1 MWPTHP
7 PAPERAAHYRAIGAW
22 RDNPVGRYPS
32 RAAAL
37 WPDALAVVDGA
48 RHLTFAEV
56 DRRATELAAALH
68 AHGIGKGDVVSF
80 QLPNRAEA
88 LVVFQA
94 VMKVGAVANPI
105 VPIYRGSELRF
116 ILGQARTKIVF
127 VPGHYRGFDYPALYR
142 GLRDDLP
149 ELRVVV
155 VVDGEQGDEV
165 NAGEQPGTA
174 AWDMFLSSAGP
185 DPEATVR
192 ALPEPDPDQVCL
204 LLYTSG
210 TTAAPKGVLH
220 SHNTVVYE
228 NASLID
234 RFALNERD
242 VIFNPSPVT
251 HVTGVNCALVLPF
264 LLGAPVVLQDRW
276 EPKLALRRIIDEGAS
291 FAIFS
296 TPFLTDLLAAA
307 EAADVTAP
315 TIRYLVCGGADIPDE
330 LARRA
335 ADRLGVVTRMYG
347 ATEGP
352 SVTAA
357 NRWDPAGIRTRTDG
371 VPLAP
376 TEVMVAGPDPLGEVL
391 WRGPDTCLGYLEA
404 GLNEDAFT
412 PDGWFRSGDL
422 ARFDEHGALHI
433 EGRLKDVVNRSG
445 EKISVR
451 EVENLLSEHPAVA
464 EVAVVAGPDA
474 RTGER
479 ACAFVVTGPGHQ
491 LTLKEIGEHLTGREV
506 AAQKIPESLILVD
519 ALPYTTSGKVKKF
532 ALREWLRDRAGAP
545 DTVAGM
551 TVRAVHE
558 R

>member
-7 PAPERAAHYRAIGAW
+7 PAPERADHYRAIGAW
-22 RDNPVGRYPS
+22 RDRPVGRYLS

-48 RHLTFAEV
+48 RRLTFAEV

-68 AHGIGKGDVVSF
+68 ARGIGQDDVVSF
-80 QLPNRAEA
+80 QLPNRSEA

-127 VPGHYRGFDYPALYR
+127 VPGRYRGFDYPALYR

-149 ELRVVV
+149 ELRDVV
-155 VVDGEQGDEV
+155 VVDGHGSEE
-165 NAGEQPGTA
+165 PGA
-174 AWDMFLSSAGP
+174 VAWDTFLDSAGP
-185 DPEATVR
+185 DPDATVR

-276 EPKLALRRIIDEGAS
+276 EPTLALRRVIDEGAS

-307 EAADVTAP
+307 EAADIKSP

-371 VPLAP
+371 LPLAP
-376 TEVMVAGPDPLGEVL
+376 TEVMVSGQDTLGEVL
-391 WRGPDTCLGYLEA
+391 WRGPDTFLGYLDA
-404 GLNEDAFT
+404 RLNEDAFT

-422 ARFDEHGALHI
+422 ARTDEHGALHI
-433 EGRLKDVVNRSG
+433 EGRIKDVVNRAG

-451 EVENLLSEHPAVA
+451 EVENLLGEHPAVA
-464 EVAVVAGPDA
+464 EVAVVAGPDK

-479 ACAFVVTGPGHQ
+479 ACAFVVTGPGLK
-491 LTLKEIGEHLTGREV
+491 LTLKEVGEHLTGREV
-506 AAQKIPESLILVD
+506 AAQKIPESLFLVD

-532 ALREWLRDRAGAP
+532 ALREWLRDRAGASGA
-545 DTVAGM
+545 VAGM